1 MYGIT
6 DSALQEIALII
17 RVMDASE
24 MCELA
29 GGLVLVEHGKDAV
42 ATGLDS
48 FANTYLIVIRGSGQ
62 FS

>member
-1 MYGIT
+1 
-6 DSALQEIALII
+6 
-17 RVMDASE
+17 

-42 ATGLDS
+42 ATGRDS
-48 FANTYLIVIRGSGQ
+48 FSNTYLIVIRGSGQ